1 MEQFPEV
8 KGMDML
14 AFSCVFDKAALPGGD
29 GGNYQIGMAAESKDG
44 KELHVIFSEK
54 QLEI

>member
-1 MEQFPEV
+1 
-8 KGMDML
+8 MDML

-29 GGNYQIGMAAESKDG
+29 GGNYQIGMTAESKDG

>member
-1 MEQFPEV
+1 
-8 KGMDML
+8 MDML

-29 GGNYQIGMAAESKDG
+29 GRSYQIGMAAESKDG
-44 KELHVIFSEK
+44 RELHVIFSEK